1 MAGRVTEA
9 SRTAAE
15 AILSRQ
21 SLIDQLLTV
30 AESAQ
35 VSAAVSASVPS
46 VASSPAG
53 APGTAPTASTAS
65 TSNAQGSQVSVQ
77 SVLAVVGAALLA
89 VAAIVFT
96 FLNPDLN
103 FGTRTAIVGVITLVF
118 LGGAWLLARA
128 KLRFSAEAVGA
139 LGMVFVVLDIWA
151 FSTIVWP
158 GVSGW
163 VFGGIGTLVSSVVMI
178 AVAALVRI
186 RTWLWVALVGLAI
199 TPGFFGYAVGGS
211 SAITLGF
218 LAVVV
223 ATLGVHEI
231 IRILRHRLDS
241 PLAVDRGTATILQI
255 VFGVVVLSQL
265 STGVLQSAAV
275 ICALAIAAALGTR
288 NQLAAFW
295 SLAAGALFATAAG
308 ILPLALD
315 LGDSSWVIAL
325 APLSAAAA
333 LATLG
338 GIAILDS
345 RRPTTSIRRPLLLIG
360 GWGLALL
367 AATPAAL
374 TALVQVLSARFPL
387 VRSEYGITAIV
398 GLTAACA
405 GVVTLAVILRRLAV
419 VDRSDALLARGALAV
434 AVWIALLAVLATA
447 SWTGLP
453 EVARVTIGLIVALVL
468 SILVSNTDRVGN
480 LRLLYRA
487 PIVAGAH
494 LVLVLAAVIAWSSP
508 PLSIAGGA
516 GVVLIVV
523 AVAQTLPA
531 KLRPAHTAVGFG
543 YALIVIAHA
552 LALAH
557 LDTIA
562 VLCLTTAVASLFA
575 LAVTLVRRL
584 SAGFWYAI
592 LAVTL
597 VPFLI
602 GIVSVLF
609 VRSGWTALSTGVTFA
624 LALTLVITRRAGL
637 SRYLRAFAAAL
648 LVPALAVVVVCLG
661 AQVILVSASPITLP
675 IIAVIV
681 ACTLPST
688 GLIGAAL
695 LRLGLPTVDVRLVTL
710 WIEISALVTAAL
722 AVVLALVRAAAG
734 LDTSFIVLLIIGLG
748 AAVTGLTTKRRYAWA
763 VAGTSWTG
771 ALWCVWAIVGVSV
784 LEPYILPPALAAA
797 IVGAISVA
805 RKLPGTALYSI
816 GLGCAVLPSLV
827 VLAIAGN
834 GSPDVAWRAYGLLV
848 GAIILLVAGALLA
861 RPSKRAAVHRL
872 KSLQGPTLV
881 VAIIAAAAGTIEA
894 VRLGWAF
901 DPTGSSPVMLS
912 ALAFSIAAFVLAA
925 NGGRLLHAA
934 ARVRATETGITGPTR
949 VGKSRWIYA
958 PAIAYLALGPI
969 AAVRMDWFS
978 IWTLWFLSAALLA
991 LMLVTVARGRTR
1003 AVTLPPVW
1011 FTFALAWCTAV
1022 AGWSE
1027 RQLRVEAFSLLLGFA
1042 LLAAGILAMRAQ
1054 AATTPA
1060 YKNLNSWPIGYAG
1073 SWRLLTPG
1081 IVVIFLPSVLATGT
1095 DPQTLRAILVIA
1107 LALIAIL
1114 IGSLRKL
1121 GAPFILGIIVLPLE
1135 NITVFAVQV
1144 GRSIGAAPWWI
1155 TLATAGAVL
1164 LVVAVTYERRDAG
1177 NRGVAA
1183 RLRDLR

>member
-9 SRTAAE
+9 SRAAAE

-21 SLIDQLLTV
+21 SLIDQLQTV
-30 AESAQ
+30 T
-35 VSAAVSASVPS
+35 VSAPVPAAASASVPS
-46 VASSPAG
+46 VA
-53 APGTAPTASTAS
+53 TASTAS
-65 TSNAQGSQVSVQ
+65 TSSTADPADGQGSQGSQVSVQ

-96 FLNPDLN
+96 FLNPELN
-103 FGTRTAIVGVITLVF
+103 FGTRTAIVGVITIVF

-151 FSTIVWP
+151 FSTTVWP

-199 TPGFFGYAVGGS
+199 TPAFFGYAVGGS
-211 SAITLGF
+211 WAITLGF
-218 LAVVV
+218 LAVVF

-241 PLAVDRGTATILQI
+241 PLAVDRATATTLQI
-255 VFGVVVLSQL
+255 AFGVVVLEQL
-265 STGVLQSAAV
+265 TVSPGIPQSAAV
-275 ICALAIAAALGTR
+275 IGALAIAAALGTR
-288 NQLAAFW
+288 NQFAAFW
-295 SLAAGALFATAAG
+295 SLAAGALFAAAAG

-315 LGDSSWVIAL
+315 LGDTSWVIAL

-333 LATLG
+333 LAALG

-345 RRPTTSIRRPLLLIG
+345 RRPTTSIRRTLLLIG
-360 GWGLALL
+360 GWGIAVL

-374 TALVQVLSARFPL
+374 AALAQVLSARYPL
-387 VRSEYGITAIV
+387 VRAEYGVTAIV

-405 GVVTLAVILRRLAV
+405 GIVTLAVILRRLAV
-419 VDRSDALLARGALAV
+419 VDGSDAPLARGALAV
-434 AVWIALLAVLATA
+434 AAWIALLAVLATA

-453 EVARVTIGLIVALVL
+453 EAARVAIGLAVALVL

-487 PIVAGAH
+487 PIIAGAH
-494 LVLVLAAVIAWSSP
+494 LILVLAAVIAWSSP
-508 PLSIAGGA
+508 TLSIAGGA
-516 GVVLIVV
+516 GVVLIMV

-531 KLRPAHTAVGFG
+531 QLRPAHTAIGFG

-552 LALAH
+552 LALAQ
-557 LDTIA
+557 LDTVA
-562 VLCLTTAVASLFA
+562 VLCLTTAIASLFA

-624 LALTLVITRRAGL
+624 LALTLVITRRTGL

-763 VAGTSWTG
+763 VAGASWTG
-771 ALWCVWAIVGVSV
+771 ALWSAWAIVGVSV

-816 GLGCAVLPSLV
+816 GLACAVLPSLV
-827 VLAIAGN
+827 VLAVAGN
-834 GSPDVAWRAYGLLV
+834 GSPDVAWRAYGLLA
-848 GAIILLVAGALLA
+848 GAIVLLIVGALLA
-861 RPSKRAAVHRL
+861 QPSKRPAAHRL
-872 KSLQGPTLV
+872 KSLQVPTLV
-881 VAIIAAAAGTIEA
+881 VAMFAAAAGTIEA
-894 VRLGWAF
+894 VRLGWSF
-901 DPTGSSPVMLS
+901 DPTRSLPVMLP
-912 ALAFSIAAFVLAA
+912 ALAFSFAAFVLAA
-925 NGGRLLHAA
+925 NGGRLLHIA
-934 ARVRATETGITGPTR
+934 ARVRAKETGATGPTR
-949 VGKSRWIYA
+949 LGISRWIYA

-969 AAVRMDWFS
+969 AAVRDDWFS
-978 IWTLWFLSAALLA
+978 IWTLWILSAALLA
-991 LMLVTVARGRTR
+991 LMLVAVARGRTR
-1003 AVTLPPVW
+1003 PVTLPPVW
-1011 FTFALAWCTAV
+1011 FTFTLAWCTAV

-1054 AATTPA
+1054 STTKVTD
-1060 YKNLNSWPIGYAG
+1060 KNLNSWPIGYAS

-1107 LALIAIL
+1107 LALVAIL

-1121 GAPFILGIIVLPLE
+1121 GAPFVLGIIVLPLE

-1144 GRSIGAAPWWI
+1144 GHSIGAAPWWI

-1164 LVVAVTYERRDAG
+1164 LVVAVTYERRDSG
-1177 NRGVAA
+1177 NRGVGA